1 MPKVSVITPMYNAE
15 RFIGATIESVRAE
28 TLQDWE
34 HIIVDDGSSDGS
46 AEVVKRYLPLEPR
59 LKLVQQANKGMTG
72 ARNSGYRASSP
83 TSEYLIFFDADDV
96 MEPEML
102 ETLACYLD
110 THPEVGMVHC
120 SLRFIDAKGQFL
132 DWEPNSQNGWVPRYI
147 PTRFGIRI
155 LQQNVVETPFCSLYA
170 LATIISSMA
179 MLRRTIYEA
188 TPGFDEELD
197 YYGDTDVFL
206 HMGLRAK
213 VHAIAKPLFRY
224 RIHSSQSSVSERRE
238 HNMRMMDKLYAKW
251 SQMDGLTLQQ
261 KEMIKQAIRFRETRL
276 LPYQGM
282 HTGWRHLKKGQLGL
296 TARFWGGAVK
306 RYVKGLIFP
315 PK

>member
-15 RFIGATIESVRAE
+15 RFIGATIESVRAQ

-34 HIIVDDGSSDGS
+34 HIVVDDGSSDGS

-83 TSEYLIFFDADDV
+83 TSEYLIFFDADDI

-102 ETLACYLD
+102 EILSRHLD
-110 THPEVGMVHC
+110 ENPAVGLVYC
-120 SLRFIDAKGQFL
+120 KVSYIDADGKPL
-132 DWEPNSQNGWVPRYI
+132 NVSAERMGWRERYV
-147 PTRFGIRI
+147 PTRWWVRRI
-155 LQQNVVETPFCSLYA
+155 LEEQTETPFCA
-170 LATIISSMA
+170 LFGLASCMA
-179 MLRRTIYEA
+179 GNALVRRCFFQQ
-188 TPGFDEELD
+188 TPGYDETF
-197 YYGDTDVFL
+197 GAHFADTDLVFQVAI
-206 HMGLRAK
+206 RSS
-213 VHAIAKPLFRY
+213 VHYISRPLMRY
-224 RIHSSQSSVSERRE
+224 RRHQMQSTAG
-238 HNMRMMDKLYAKW
+238 HNLDKHIQQEYKLFNKW
-251 SQMDGLTLQQ
+251 RNMKGLTPEQ
-261 KEMIKQAIRFRETRL
+261 ERIVKQAFWFREMRL
-276 LPYQGM
+276 EPYFGLQA
-282 HTGWRHLKKGQLGL
+282 GWRHLKKGQLGL